1 MDVHLFCTGSSR
13 YINSGVHQL
22 ANTNARTRFNRHHSS
37 DPFAKSHPMT
47 SAGVATFILLLLG
60 SVVVFAMALLLT
72 AIANAFIGTP
82 DDLNDVDIDGTPKR
96 K

>member
-1 MDVHLFCTGSSR
+1 
-13 YINSGVHQL
+13 
-22 ANTNARTRFNRHHSS
+22 
-37 DPFAKSHPMT
+37 MT

-72 AIANAFIGTP
+72 AIAIAFIGTP